1 MNLRIALMILFL
13 GAALSRAGEREWL
26 HISVLQSHDEAV
38 AEAFAEADSTWTETW
53 TPSAEER
60 AALTEKLGERIPET
74 SFTFHRAA
82 RNGHDMG
89 WVLILDELGLHE
101 PITHLVDVDN
111 NGRIQDV
118 KVLVFRETRG
128 DAIKRPRFLKQFRGK
143 SSRDRLTI
151 GRDLDAVTGAT
162 YSSKAI
168 SRGVR
173 KALLLVNTR
182 YRERLAKVGR

>member
-1 MNLRIALMILFL
+1 MILIL
-13 GAALSRAGEREWL
+13 GAAIGRAGEREWL
-26 HISVLQSHDEAV
+26 HISVLQSHDEAI
-38 AEAFAEADSTWTETW
+38 AEAFADADSTWTETW
-53 TPSAEER
+53 EITDGERSALEDR
-60 AALTEKLGERIPET
+60 LGERIPEP
-74 SFTFHRAA
+74 SFTFHRASLA
-82 RNGHDMG
+82 GHHMG
-89 WVLILDELGLHE
+89 WVLILDEVGLHE
-101 PITHLVDVDN
+101 PITHLVEIDDD
-111 NGRIQDV
+111 GRVQDV

-128 DAIKRPRFLKQFRGK
+128 DEIKRPRFLRQFRNK

-182 YRERLAKVGR
+182 YGERLAGAGR